1 MRQPINA
8 HSPPKLGGKATLS
21 LGIHTHPRGIL
32 RSQPSFR
39 SQNAPGH
46 PCKIWKTSRVLLGSP
61 SMATRISG
69 RAHEYRHVRAH
80 THEHGCKRNVSC
92 AHLLRGRAAA
102 RNWWYQAR
110 YVDARICVRE
120 CERMQ
125 VRASE
130 CVRMRMW
137 VRVGEHDAS
146 RLVGA
151 RRTATKNPHP
161 KGVRTAM
168 AVERFSVS

>member
-8 HSPPKLGGKATLS
+8 HSPPKLGGKATLY
-21 LGIHTHPRGIL
+21 LGIHTHPRGSL

-61 SMATRISG
+61 SMATRTSG
-69 RAHEYRHVRAH
+69 RAHERRHVRAH

-92 AHLLRGRAAA
+92 APLLRGRATA

-130 CVRMRMW
+130 CVLCVCGREYVACVVRHVCAGCEWVSTMRHVSW
-137 VRVGEHDAS
+137 THVG
-146 RLVGA
+146 RQQKIP
-151 RRTATKNPHP
+151 TP
-161 KGVRTAM
+161 
-168 AVERFSVS
+168 